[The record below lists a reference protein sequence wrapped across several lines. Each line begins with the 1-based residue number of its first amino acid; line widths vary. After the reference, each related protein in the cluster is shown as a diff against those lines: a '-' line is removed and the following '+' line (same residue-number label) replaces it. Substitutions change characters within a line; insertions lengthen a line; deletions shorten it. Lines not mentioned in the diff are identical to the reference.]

1 MRAAFYTK
9 TGAAADVLEL
19 ADLAEPVAGP
29 GKCLYVLV
37 HRG

>member
-19 ADLAEPVAGP
+19 AELAELAID
-29 GKCLYVLV
+29 LSS
-37 HRG
+37 